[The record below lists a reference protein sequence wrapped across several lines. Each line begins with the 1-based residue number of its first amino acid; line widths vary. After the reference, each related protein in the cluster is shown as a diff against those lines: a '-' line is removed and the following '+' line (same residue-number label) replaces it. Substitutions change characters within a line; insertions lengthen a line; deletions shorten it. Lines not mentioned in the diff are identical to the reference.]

1 MNVHRLLSADRVA
14 LDKLRG
20 QVLVARRWHH
30 SQIQKL
36 DAAWSGI
43 PAEIAASPP
52 SQRAAR
58 LELARRQIAKLTEIV
73 PTSVFEPAPDAGPG
87 TSPAGASE
95 EVRDRLSA

>member
-14 LDKLRG
+14 LEKLRG

-36 DAAWSGI
+36 DAAWSGV
-43 PAEIAASPP
+43 PAEIAASAP

-58 LELARRQIAKLTEIV
+58 LELARRQIAKLTAIV
-73 PTSVFEPAPDAGPG
+73 PPSAFDPESAA
-87 TSPAGASE
+87 AASE
-95 EVRDRLSA
+95 APEQLS